1 MSPYTLLLT
10 AEGIPEDV
18 AAEMDAAQM
27 VLDKAGALYS
37 ESPHITATGAWAS
50 FLKATSD
57 EQLLIRTGVPA
68 KALVAYLDII
78 GEPAQSAA
86 NWFIDVAN
94 GLLYAQSAASLDA
107 GAVKEANN
115 WLAAIRHPALA
126 FGGYALALAMPASL
140 RGGVD
145 PWGYQPGALALMQG
159 LKAQWDPARILNP
172 ETFLVR

>member
-1 MSPYTLLLT
+1 VSPYTLLLT
-10 AEGIPEDV
+10 AEGVPEDV
-18 AAEMDAAQM
+18 AAEMDAAQT

-37 ESPHITATGAWAS
+37 ETPHITATGAWAS
-50 FLKATSD
+50 FLRATSD

-78 GEPAQSAA
+78 GEPAQSAS

-94 GLLYAQSAASLDA
+94 GLLYAQSSAPAEPGL
-107 GAVKEANN
+107 VETANR
-115 WLAAIRHPALA
+115 WLAAIREPALA
-126 FGGYALALAMPASL
+126 LGGYSVAMAMPSNL
-140 RGGVD
+140 VGVVN